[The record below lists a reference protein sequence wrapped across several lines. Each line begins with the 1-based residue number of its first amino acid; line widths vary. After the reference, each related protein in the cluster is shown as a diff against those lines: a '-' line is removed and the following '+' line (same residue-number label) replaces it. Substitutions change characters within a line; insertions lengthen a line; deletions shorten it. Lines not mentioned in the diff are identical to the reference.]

1 MTSSAPSRRGRVE
14 RPDALVGTLVAGKY
28 RILSLVAKGGMG
40 KIYRA
45 EQQPLGRIVA
55 LKLLHVAK
63 PRRDGDTQDSDADVS
78 EKRFFREASILAK
91 LQHPNIVTV
100 YDFGSID
107 PEPPSNSAATVRDSK
122 APLARDDDDGHDD
135 PATDH
140 RRFFM
145 AMEFLVGE
153 TLHDRLHARRHLS
166 PDETVAFARQV
177 ARGLR
182 EAHALGIVHRD
193 LKPLNLMIVTDRD
206 GEEQIKILDFGIVKV
221 VGGLAAPAQELTE
234 EGLFVGSPM
243 YMAPEQIETGK
254 VDARSDVY
262 SLGVVIYRCL
272 CGQTPFPQG
281 STMQI
286 MMAHLSEP
294 PVPLRERAP
303 ETPGWLHNL
312 VHRCLEKDPKRRPQS
327 MDELLRALNEHAGV
341 SSGNISLPAAHRP
354 SFSGLSDLS
363 GPILPPVDEHTVA
376 SGSSPTLTR
385 SAALAAPRMP
395 SSASP
400 QQRRGRAWLWG
411 VVALAILGVGIG
423 GTLLLMGERRAPT
436 TTTAT
441 ATAKSSTTTAVAT
454 PPATVA
460 LSATST
466 AEPQAPSN
474 EPPVA
479 SSDPTTTASVAVS
492 TKPMGTIKPKA
503 SATASIKPPVV
514 PTLDIQLKR

>member
-1 MTSSAPSRRGRVE
+1 MTSSVPSRRGRAA

-28 RILSLVAKGGMG
+28 QILSLVAKGGMG

-63 PRRDGDTQDSDADVS
+63 APGAGDDTHDSDAEVS

-100 YDFGSID
+100 YDFGSI
-107 PEPPSNSAATVRDSK
+107 EAEHTSAGPPTVRDGAK
-122 APLARDDDDGHDD
+122 GPFLDDDDA
-135 PATDH
+135 PDH

-153 TLHDRLHARRHLS
+153 TLHDRLHARRVLP
-166 PDETVAFARQV
+166 PDETVRFVRQV

-221 VGGLAAPAQELTE
+221 VEGLAAPAQELTE

-294 PVPLRERAP
+294 PVPLHERAP
-303 ETPGWLHNL
+303 DTPGWLAQL
-312 VHRCLEKDPKRRPQS
+312 VHRCLEKDPKKRPQS
-327 MDELLRALNEHAGV
+327 MDELLRALNEHSGA
-341 SSGNISLPAAHRP
+341 SSGNITLPNQQHRP
-354 SFSGLSDLS
+354 SFSGASV

-385 SAALAAPRMP
+385 STALAAPRMP
-395 SSASP
+395 SSTSP
-400 QQRRGRAWLWG
+400 ERRDRKTGILIAAGLAL
-411 VVALAILGVGIG
+411 VALGVG
-423 GTLLLMGERRAPT
+423 GTLLLWSRTSDPSRT
-436 TTTAT
+436 
-441 ATAKSSTTTAVAT
+441 
-454 PPATVA
+454 
-460 LSATST
+460 TST
-466 AEPQAPSN
+466 
-474 EPPVA
+474 PVSGA
-479 SSDPTTTASVAVS
+479 NGTTSALTTASIPPSASAAPTAVDSGDEPAGTDAATSASAPPTSKPTNKPFKPTPSTS
-492 TKPMGTIKPKA
+492 TKPPA
-503 SATASIKPPVV
+503 V